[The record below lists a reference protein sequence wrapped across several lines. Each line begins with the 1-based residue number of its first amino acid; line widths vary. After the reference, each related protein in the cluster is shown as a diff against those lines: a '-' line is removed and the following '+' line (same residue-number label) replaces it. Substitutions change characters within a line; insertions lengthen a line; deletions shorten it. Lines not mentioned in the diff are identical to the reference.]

1 MNRRKKKCKKFLI
14 LMEKSQLKSVGANYL
29 GYYYFSFLFLYYAL
43 SAMDHQYHILYK
55 YSNSLHIFCYYLHI
69 FFSFEFVKTNYR
81 QNFLIG
87 EQRECPRYFKLII
100 YPEAFPLWRTRDA
113 PITSPLLKRHVSK
126 SITVRVLLLV
136 HPTLS
141 WRGVVPLVTTTW
153 NLASS
158 KTTITFKKRTTHQAF
173 ESFALY
179 IRWISLWL
187 AFSEGQLNSSQ
198 NKYFSSLLW

>member
-126 SITVRVLLLV
+126 SITCEY
-136 HPTLS
+136 
-141 WRGVVPLVTTTW
+141 
-153 NLASS
+153 
-158 KTTITFKKRTTHQAF
+158 FY
-173 ESFALY
+173 LY
-179 IRWISLWL
+179 IPRFPDVAWSHWLRPRGIWLLPKLQSHLKNELPIKPLNRSLFIFAGSRSDWL
-187 AFSEGQLNSSQ
+187 FQKDN
-198 NKYFSSLLW
+198 